1 MLMIIFVLFTKTPL
15 LIIVN
20 EIVKVEW
27 MLINKSILREKNNK
41 CCVNILKW

>member
-27 MLINKSILREKNNK
+27 MLINKSLLWKIINVAFKGN
-41 CCVNILKW
+41 